1 MKTALTAYLLLSG
14 IAAAF
19 LIYLNVRGIDVVT
32 SVATLLFWA
41 SAPFLRPLP
50 RPLDLAHTAI
60 GVALL
65 VAFAYFAAL
74 RILAVLKI

>member
-1 MKTALTAYLLLSG
+1 MRTALTAYLLLSG

-19 LIYLNVRGIDVVT
+19 LTYLNVRWIDVVT
-32 SVATLLFWA
+32 SLAALLFWVT
-41 SAPFLRPLP
+41 APFLRPLP
-50 RPLDLAHTAI
+50 RPLNIAHTAV